1 MEYSGYM
8 GGEYKNFIPYG
19 YATWWSIMLFMSR
32 KQTYTITAVD
42 DPRRPTKI
50 KLTQD
55 DRPTNTIIL
64 SKEPIQYPFIN

>member
-1 MEYSGYM
+1 
-8 GGEYKNFIPYG
+8 
-19 YATWWSIMLFMSR
+19 MLFMSR

>member
-1 MEYSGYM
+1 
-8 GGEYKNFIPYG
+8 
-19 YATWWSIMLFMSR
+19 MLFMSR

-42 DPRRPTKI
+42 DPRRPIKI

>member
-1 MEYSGYM
+1 M
-8 GGEYKNFIPYG
+8 G
-19 YATWWSIMLFMSR
+19 SIRILFRMVMLRGGVSCFSCR
-32 KQTYTITAVD
+32 EKQTYTITAVD